1 MTRHSPFAIRPS
13 LSKDGV
19 NCTIS
24 VGLAAVSP
32 PVLGDD
38 HPYFYKKGAQIMAK
52 QQEGIG
58 WIQNKAD
65 IIMLANRSGH
75 NFILDL
81 PTGRY
86 RLDAGRRMRTMR
98 SILAIPQVKQL
109 VDQGELVVE

>member
-1 MTRHSPFAIRPS
+1 
-13 LSKDGV
+13 
-19 NCTIS
+19 
-24 VGLAAVSP
+24 
-32 PVLGDD
+32 
-38 HPYFYKKGAQIMAK
+38 MAK
-52 QQEGIG
+52 QQEGIS

-75 NFILDL
+75 NFILEL